1 MKQCLYRD
9 IMRNILWWIYK
20 GCTIIYV
27 PLYRTKIGNK
37 FGDFGNKVEKIRRTK
52 FGLTKEENN
61 KLEIETNKIIDEILK
76 NKGVEK

>member
-20 GCTIIYV
+20 GCTNIYF

-37 FGDFGNKVEKIRRTK
+37 FGDFGNKVEKIRRIK
-52 FGLTKEENN
+52 FGLTEEENN
-61 KLEIETNKIIDEILK
+61 RIEFETNKILDEIMN
-76 NKGVEK
+76 NKGGKK